1 MIAAIAGQL
10 AYADPVNTVGIT
22 AFVLV
27 APMPENWIPG
37 LQSPKPSSA
46 DLKKVP
52 TVEGVSEEGKN
63 EKVISLEELE
73 QAKESGFDV
82 PNDGRAP
89 GF

>member
-1 MIAAIAGQL
+1 MASVWL
-10 AYADPVNTVGIT
+10 T
-22 AFVLV
+22 
-27 APMPENWIPG
+27 PMPSNWIPG
-37 LQSPKPSSA
+37 LQAPKPSAA
-46 DLKKVP
+46 DLKKSP

-73 QAKESGFDV
+73 HAKESGFEV

>member
-1 MIAAIAGQL
+1 
-10 AYADPVNTVGIT
+10 
-22 AFVLV
+22 
-27 APMPENWIPG
+27 MPSNWVPG
-37 LQSPKPSSA
+37 LPPPDPLA
-46 DLKKVP
+46 VDLKNRP

-73 QAKESGFDV
+73 QARESGFDV

>member
-1 MIAAIAGQL
+1 
-10 AYADPVNTVGIT
+10 
-22 AFVLV
+22 
-27 APMPENWIPG
+27 MPESWIPG

-46 DLKKVP
+46 DLKKGP

-73 QAKESGFDV
+73 QAKESGFEV

>member
-1 MIAAIAGQL
+1 
-10 AYADPVNTVGIT
+10 
-22 AFVLV
+22 
-27 APMPENWIPG
+27 MPSNWIDG
-37 LQSPKPSSA
+37 LQPPKPSSA
-46 DLKKVP
+46 ELKKGP

-73 QAKESGFDV
+73 QAKELGFEV